1 MKKGIVI
8 VNTVRR
14 DLINEEAMLKVLEEG
29 KVFSV
34 GLDVFENEPH
44 VEAVGKREDC
54 AESTYWGCDYGNYGE
69 LRCYV

>member
-34 GLDVFENEPH
+34 GLDVENEPH
-44 VEAVGKREDC
+44 VDERLL
-54 AESTYWGCDYGNYGE
+54 GNE
-69 LRCYV
+69 KIVLSPHIRAATMETMVS